1 MKTLIRWF
9 LSLVFC
15 FVSLVTFGADTG
27 SNPKVPFSVA
37 VLGRQAVIQHLFSQ
51 VDNLMI
57 QVGGESVVTPADWN
71 RYHFGRE
78 ALEKMGYT
86 FNGSAVELFDI
97 VGRQSF
103 AVDAKAIN
111 GQYDIRLEIKFSDT
125 SGAVLLNGSAYF
137 DVAMADNGSLYSN
150 TEPWVGIPSDID
162 IVTDEVIGYEAHWT
176 DLQYG
181 GHAPVDFMVINE
193 GNGSL
198 IRNFPVSH
206 LGMGYL
212 TVTDRSG
219 NVSVVSLVNGKIV
232 PHSKVN
238 LYLDQTHSS
247 EVKIVDCVT
256 GNWLQTS
263 NFYQSDGV
271 LYGRVPLLEVVGRG
285 GVVTAEFSVKVWG
298 TDRWVIPDSIIVK
311 SLADGKAVRIYGTT
325 AFRFFNLYL
334 DAGMKYQIIVEFGDK
349 YRDWDAN
356 PSPMG

>member
-1 MKTLIRWF
+1 MKNVVRWIMMVLGLI
-9 LSLVFC
+9 S
-15 FVSLVTFGADTG
+15 VTALGAYTG
-27 SNPKVPFSVA
+27 SNPKVPSSVA
-37 VLGRQAVIQHLFSQ
+37 VLGRQAVAQHLLSQ
-51 VDNLMI
+51 VDSIQI
-57 QVGGESVVTPADWN
+57 QVAGESIMTPADWN
-71 RYHFGRE
+71 RYYFGHE

-86 FNGSAVELFDI
+86 FNGSVVELFDI
-97 VGRQSF
+97 IGRQSF

-111 GQYDIRLEIKFSDT
+111 GRYDIRLEIKFLDL
-125 SGAVLLNGSAYF
+125 SGVVLLNGSAYF
-137 DVAMADNGSLYSN
+137 DVTMADNGSLFSN
-150 TEPWVGIPSDID
+150 TEPWVWIYSEID
-162 IVTDEVIGYEAHWT
+162 IVMDEVIGYEAHWT

-219 NVSVVSLVNGKIV
+219 NVRVISLINGEIV
-232 PHSKVN
+232 PHNKVY

-247 EVKIVDCVT
+247 EVQTVDCVT
-256 GNWLQTS
+256 GNWLPTS

-285 GVVTAEFSVKVWG
+285 DVVTAEFSVKVWG

-349 YRDWDAN
+349 YKDWDAD
-356 PSPMG
+356 PSPKG